1 MEINIRWRIFKM
13 SVFLKKE
20 LEDSVF
26 NFTQLDENIL
36 VIEDFL
42 SVKELEEVLRIIEE
56 TKQEDWE
63 IEYRTSIR
71 RFCLEK
77 FGRDDVENLVLE
89 GKFEITFDWADK
101 TIHLPRSSVLDKIDE
116 GILKIISYDPN
127 LYYNY
132 SGTLQRQYEGS
143 DLKVHVDNHVDPYI
157 AYAAVVYLNDDYTHG
172 EVIFPKQGLELK
184 PKPGSMLFFSSTDT
198 HPHGVNPPGPGPLR
212 YVLPSFI
219 KQTELP
225 EGFVHSPSDIHLQYQ
240 THKRY

>member
-1 MEINIRWRIFKM
+1 MPITIDAFINAGYEAQ
-13 SVFLKKE
+13 E
-20 LEDSVF
+20 LAPE
-26 NFTQLDENIL
+26 LWL
-36 VIEDFL
+36 IEDYINNDDIQSIFDY
-42 SVKELEEVLRIIEE
+42 SKDKTE
-56 TKQEDWE
+56 EDWTGYYMDHLRDRAE
-63 IEYRTSIR
+63 AEFGTRDIEA
-71 RFCLEK
+71 LNK
-77 FGRDDVENLVLE
+77 E

-101 TIHLPRSSVLDKIDE
+101 TIYLPRLPVLEKIDE
-116 GILKIISYDPN
+116 GILKIISCDPN

-157 AYAAVVYLNDDYTHG
+157 AYAAVIYLNDDYTHG